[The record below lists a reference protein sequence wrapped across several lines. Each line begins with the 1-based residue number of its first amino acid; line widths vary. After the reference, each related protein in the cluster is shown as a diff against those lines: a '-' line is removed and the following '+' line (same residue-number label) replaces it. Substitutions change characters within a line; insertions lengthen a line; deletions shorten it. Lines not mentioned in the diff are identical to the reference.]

1 MSIQNESLLTAMAVK
16 TVLSYVIAVLNEDQ
30 QQILKKLTEKST
42 MNFDELA
49 SDTVSKEEIREAAN
63 YVNDMIREIV
73 KTGLG
78 EE

>member
-1 MSIQNESLLTAMAVK
+1 MTIQNESLLTAMAVK

-42 MNFDELA
+42 MNFDEIE
-49 SDTVSKEEIREAAN
+49 SDTVSKEEIKEAAN

-73 KTGLG
+73 KTALG